1 MADVRRFC
9 PTCGFIDL
17 EIGTIQ
23 VSCPNCSWTGTLE
36 ETVLAAEST
45 EKFYGIEE
53 IGSLLINVAATHA
66 AGPLLQTM
74 QHVGLL
80 PRTDTPGKSE
90 EYNAAAQAATDHVMR
105 RILEGC
111 VKAAF
116 EAAGEAHE
124 QYPVLR
130 VADQN

>member
-1 MADVRRFC
+1 MTDLRRFC

-23 VSCPNCSWTGTLE
+23 VSCPNCQWVGTIE
-36 ETVLAAEST
+36 ETVLAADST

-53 IGSLLINVAATHA
+53 IGNILIRVAAMHA

-80 PRTDTPGKSE
+80 PKTQDPEKSD
-90 EYNAAAQAATDHVMR
+90 EYNAAAQEATDHVMR

-116 EAAGEAHE
+116 ESAGEAHE
-124 QYPVLR
+124 QFPVLR
-130 VADQN
+130 AGDQN